1 MNKQEFLAEL
11 RKGLSGL
18 PQEDIEECLTFY
30 CEMLDD
36 RIEEGLTEEE
46 AVAAVGDIGE
56 IIGQTVSEIP
66 FVKIAKERIRPKRRL
81 TAGEKVLLALGS
93 PIWLSLGL
101 AAAAVVFSIYIALWA
116 VGVALWAVFGSF
128 VIGAVGSVPM
138 CIFFLSGGETAPGL
152 AILSAG
158 MILAGLSVMI
168 FFGCKGT
175 TKGILIL
182 TKKITVWIKKHFIK
196 REEA

>member
-1 MNKQEFLAEL
+1 MNKQEFLTEL

-18 PQEDIEECLTFY
+18 PQEDIDECLTFY

-56 IIGQTVSEIP
+56 IIGQTVSDVP
-66 FVKIAKERIRPKRRL
+66 FVKIAKERIKPKRRL
-81 TAGEKVLLALGS
+81 KAWEIVLLALGS
-93 PIWLSLGL
+93 PIWFSLGL
-101 AAAAVVFSIYIALWA
+101 AAAAAVFSIYIALWA
-116 VGVALWAVFGSF
+116 VVAAFWAVFGAF

-138 CIFFLSGGETAPGL
+138 CIFFLSGGENASGL

-158 MILAGLSVMI
+158 MILAGLAVMI

>member
-196 REEA
+196 REDA

>member
-1 MNKQEFLAEL
+1 MNKQEFLTEL

-56 IIGQTVSEIP
+56 IIGQTVSEVP

-101 AAAAVVFSIYIALWA
+101 AAAAAVFSIYIALWA